1 METVRFVSAPQAT
14 RDTFAPALD
23 GAAEATVARV
33 MQGDELLGL
42 MGPRERAE
50 AGAERD
56 DLR

>member
-1 METVRFVSAPQAT
+1 METVPFVVAPQAT
-14 RDTFAPALD
+14 LDTFAPALGGG
-23 GAAEATVARV
+23 GAATVARV

-50 AGAERD
+50 AGAERG